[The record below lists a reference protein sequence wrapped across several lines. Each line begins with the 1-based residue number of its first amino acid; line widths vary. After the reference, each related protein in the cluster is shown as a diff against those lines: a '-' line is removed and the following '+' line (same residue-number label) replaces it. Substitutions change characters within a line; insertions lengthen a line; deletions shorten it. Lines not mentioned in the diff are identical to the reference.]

1 MTHFVCTS
9 VYRVSF
15 CKRNLWDRRLKS
27 EASGDYSPWGPL
39 ATGSQ
44 AKKNEVKGWL
54 RKTVQS
60 LKNPYKMSAISVGK
74 MCAHRFYFIYRWSC
88 PEFLFLRSRTGFNVL
103 HYWFSRLCVLRMPWV
118 LHQMPGRDPVS
129 ISHSHHLALRRR
141 GSILRLRTW
150 GAVWHRHHPP
160 KLLWG
165 GAKPR
170 RCTGRLYHV
179 SRKGSH
185 WWWGSLAWEADMV
198 DSKELTI

>member
-1 MTHFVCTS
+1 MS
-9 VYRVSF
+9 VYGVSF
-15 CKRNLWDRRLKS
+15 CKRNLCDRRLKL

-44 AKKNEVKGWL
+44 AKKNEVKGQAGYVKL
-54 RKTVQS
+54 SNFFKIC
-60 LKNPYKMSAISVGK
+60 YKMSAISVGK
-74 MCAHRFYFIYRWSC
+74 MCAQWFYFIYC
-88 PEFLFLRSRTGFNVL
+88 PEFLFLRSRTGFKVL
-103 HYWFSRLCVLRMPWV
+103 HHWFSHLCVLRMPWM

-129 ISHSHHLALRRR
+129 VSHSHHLALRRR

-165 GAKPR
+165 GAKPCW
-170 RCTGRLYHV
+170 CTGRLYHV

-185 WWWGSLAWEADMV
+185 RW
-198 DSKELTI
+198 